1 MEFKLTCGSNVII
14 DDEDFDMLP
23 KTGWY
28 LQRKEK
34 HNSGTDYVIHD
45 SYSFMH
51 RYILSKH
58 GIDLHG
64 KVVDHINRNGL
75 DNRKNNLRIV
85 DTSINKK
92 NQNPIKNN
100 QFNFNGIYLE
110 YNKSKDYLRF
120 RVSWNK
126 EKYKQRTKTFSF
138 NKFDSP
144 KSCLKEAILFRISKM
159 KEFDYILDERSTT
172 IEKELK
178 NNSDVEKLLNIDLN
192 KLILDKIGSSESK
205 WRVSLKG

>member
-34 HNSGTDYVIHD
+34 HNSGTDYVTHD
-45 SYSFMH
+45 SYGFMH

-85 DTSINKK
+85 DTSVNKK
-92 NQNPIKNN
+92 N
-100 QFNFNGIYLE
+100 
-110 YNKSKDYLRF
+110 
-120 RVSWNK
+120 
-126 EKYKQRTKTFSF
+126 
-138 NKFDSP
+138 
-144 KSCLKEAILFRISKM
+144 
-159 KEFDYILDERSTT
+159 
-172 IEKELK
+172 
-178 NNSDVEKLLNIDLN
+178 
-192 KLILDKIGSSESK
+192 
-205 WRVSLKG
+205 